1 MRIPQ
6 FNRQVSDNS
15 VPNVQVSGGM
25 SAGEAASLVG
35 NKTDSLVGALNSGL
49 NAYQAYQDEADRVRV
64 IDAQNKLAELKLHLQ
79 NNDVDGYGNKK
90 GVDVVSFDDG
100 NGGGFVDYY
109 TKAYQDGIGQIA
121 NTLGNS
127 RQRALFKEMSE
138 RDAVQ
143 FKGSLQNYFVREN
156 DVYQQSVYSSSA
168 ERFIREINENPGDFT
183 KIDESRA
190 NLKASLGKLMNLE
203 GKAATE
209 AENIYL
215 KNVSVAHITNI
226 SAFVENGDLKA
237 ALAYKNKYKDEIS
250 LADSFKVDQRI
261 HQKLEDQQVES
272 LVNMATTGT
281 QEGSNPALNVPP
293 QASAKIAQELKSL
306 TPDQMKNI
314 KYNDQR
320 LDVYTVHAG
329 RERGL
334 ENFTTLVLGLRLAGE
349 KSNNWE
355 ISKAGARS
363 VMQFIPSTW
372 EGTPGQKNGYKWD
385 RLTGKE
391 RDLNNPADVIDASYD
406 YVSDISKQYKTK
418 DPMVIAAHYNGGDK
432 AARAVLKGQQ
442 PPKPE
447 TQKYLQRLDNWMV
460 NGFGDYAKK
469 PAKTREQAYE
479 EIQNSNVSV
488 NVKQK
493 VLTYT
498 DRYFNGQDK
507 VKGEKQNQVYDYY
520 FKGINSGQ
528 FTYEQIPAV
537 DINSLEPNQIKSLEA
552 VSNSKYKKDIKTDPT
567 IYSMI
572 MLNKDELFKGKPQ
585 SVLHQYADKLSPTD
599 YRAVT
604 KMYIDVNNPTK
615 GDKKGDF
622 VEVSPKTVSDYLNP
636 YLPMLGITN
645 KTNKNQIDH
654 YAAVQADVTQT
665 LREAEARKGS
675 KLTKDEFS
683 RAVLKTVGLKASERN
698 VRHVFGIEL
707 PGTESLNQ
715 KPIYTVKN
723 KEDIAPNYQKKIDDL
738 FKKQGRDLSK
748 VTLAEYLNA
757 YYSMMRRGF

>member
-6 FNRQVSDNS
+6 FNRQVSDKS
-15 VPNVQVSGGM
+15 VPNVQVNGGM

-100 NGGGFVDYY
+100 NGAGFVDYY

-168 ERFIREINENPGDFT
+168 DRFIREINENPGDFT

-272 LVNMATTGT
+272 LVNKATTGT
-281 QEGSNPALNVPP
+281 QEGSNPALNAPP
-293 QASAKIAQELKSL
+293 QASAAIAKELKAL
-306 TPDQMKNI
+306 TPEQMKSI
-314 KYNDQR
+314 RYNDQR
-320 LDVYTVHAG
+320 LDVYTVHAAKEKG
-329 RERGL
+329 MEWAAPL
-334 ENFTTLVLGLRLAGE
+334 LLAIRLSGE
-349 KSNNWE
+349 KSNNDAV
-355 ISKAGARS
+355 SPKGAKS
-363 VMQFIPSTW
+363 VMQFMPETW
-372 EGTPGQKNGYKWD
+372 KQYSNNGK
-385 RLTGKE
+385 
-391 RDLNNPADVIDASYD
+391 RDINNPADTIDAALD
-406 YVSDISKQYKTK
+406 FISDISKKYNTK
-418 DPMVIAAHYNGGDK
+418 DPMVIAAYYNGGGN
-432 AARAVLKGQQ
+432 AAKAVLSGKQ
-442 PPKPE
+442 PPASE
-447 TQKYLQRLDNWMV
+447 TRNYLQRVDKWLSDDM
-460 NGFGDYAKK
+460 GQYSKQ
-469 PAKTREQAYE
+469 PAKTRQQAYD
-479 EIQNSNVSV
+479 EIWNSDAPLE
-488 NVKQK
+488 VKQK
-493 VLTYT
+493 ALIAT
-498 DRYFNGQDK
+498 DRYYGGQDK
-507 VKGEKQNQVYDYY
+507 AKEERQNKEYDSLY
-520 FKGINSGQ
+520 KGIVTGK
-528 FTYEQIPAV
+528 FTFEQIPAGS
-537 DINSLEPNQIKSLEA
+537 ITALEPNQINSLKS
-552 VSNSKYKKDIKTDPT
+552 VSKATYAKDIKTDPVVL
-567 IYSMI
+567 SMI
-572 MLNKDELFKGKPQ
+572 TLNQEELFKGKPK
-585 SVLHQYADKLSPTD
+585 SVLHQYADKLSPSD
-599 YRAVT
+599 YQEVT
-604 KMYIDVNNPTK
+604 KMYAEVNGLNSKKDKPKTFLVDDNTISVALKPYLGTIGITDTK
-615 GDKKGDF
+615 DKKQLLHYNA
-622 VEVSPKTVSDYLNP
+622 VKTDL
-636 YLPMLGITN
+636 M
-645 KTNKNQIDH
+645 
-654 YAAVQADVTQT
+654 QT
-665 LREAEARKGS
+665 LREAEAKNGGN
-675 KLTKDEFS
+675 LTWEQVN
-683 RAVLKTVGLKASERN
+683 RVVLKN
-698 VRHVFGIEL
+698 IN
-707 PGTESLNQ
+707 NQ
-715 KPIYTVKN
+715 VKVTTSRPLFDDKVEYN
-723 KEDIAPNYQKKIDDL
+723 RVYSQVKSKGDITDSMKTKIDNI
-738 FKKQGRDLSK
+738 FKKQGRNPNN
-748 VTLAEYLNA
+748 VTDAEYLNA

>member
-15 VPNVQVSGGM
+15 VPNVQVNGGM

-100 NGGGFVDYY
+100 NGAGFVDYY

-168 ERFIREINENPGDFT
+168 DRFIREINENPGDFT

-272 LVNMATTGT
+272 LVNKATTGT
-281 QEGSNPALNVPP
+281 QEGSNPALNAPP
-293 QASAKIAQELKSL
+293 QASAAIAKELKAL
-306 TPDQMKNI
+306 TPEQMKSI
-314 KYNDQR
+314 RYNDQR
-320 LDVYTVHAG
+320 LDVYTVHAAKEKG
-329 RERGL
+329 MEWAAPL
-334 ENFTTLVLGLRLAGE
+334 LLAIRLSGE
-349 KSNNWE
+349 KSNNDAV
-355 ISKAGARS
+355 SPKGAKS
-363 VMQFIPSTW
+363 VMQFMPQTW
-372 EGTPGQKNGYKWD
+372 GEYSKG
-385 RLTGKE
+385 GK
-391 RDLNNPADVIDASYD
+391 RDINNPADTIDAALEFVD
-406 YVSDISKQYKTK
+406 WISKKYKTK
-418 DPMVIAAHYNGGDK
+418 DPMVIAAYYNGGGN
-432 AARAVLKGQQ
+432 AATAVLKGQQ
-442 PPKPE
+442 PPKAE
-447 TQKYLQRLDNWMV
+447 TQNYIKRIDKWLSDDMGQYSKQ
-460 NGFGDYAKK
+460 
-469 PAKTREQAYE
+469 PAKTRQQAYD
-479 EIQNSNVSV
+479 EIWNSDAPLD
-488 NVKQK
+488 VKQK
-493 VLTYT
+493 ALVAT
-498 DRYFNGQDK
+498 DRYYSGQDK
-507 VKGEKQNQVYDYY
+507 AKEERQNKEYDTLY
-520 FKGINSGQ
+520 KGIVSGKYT
-528 FTYEQIPAV
+528 FEQIPAGS
-537 DINSLEPNQIKSLEA
+537 ITALEPNQIDSLRSVSKSIY
-552 VSNSKYKKDIKTDPT
+552 SKDIKTDPVVL
-567 IYSMI
+567 SMI
-572 MLNKDELFKGKPQ
+572 TLNQEELLKGKPK
-585 SVLHQYADKLSPTD
+585 SVLHQYADKLSPSD
-599 YRAVT
+599 YQEVT
-604 KMYIDVNNPTK
+604 KMYAEQNGLKD
-615 GDKKGDF
+615 GKK
-622 VEVSPKTVSDYLNP
+622 EKPKTFLIDDNTVSSALKP
-636 YLPMLGITN
+636 YLGTIGITDTKDSKQLLHYN
-645 KTNKNQIDH
+645 AVKTDLM
-654 YAAVQADVTQT
+654 QT
-665 LREAEARKGS
+665 LREAEAKNGGN
-675 KLTKDEFS
+675 LTWEQVN
-683 RAVLKTVGLKASERN
+683 RVVLKN
-698 VRHVFGIEL
+698 IN
-707 PGTESLNQ
+707 NQ
-715 KPIYTVKN
+715 VKVTTSRPFFDDKVEYN
-723 KEDIAPNYQKKIDDL
+723 RVYSQVKSKGDITDSMKTKIDNI
-738 FKKQGRDLSK
+738 FKKQGRNPNN
-748 VTLAEYLNA
+748 VTDAEYLNA

>member
-90 GVDVVSFDDG
+90 GADVVSFDDG

-109 TKAYQDGIGQIA
+109 TKAYQDGVGQIA

-320 LDVYTVHAG
+320 LDVYTVHAAK
-329 RERGL
+329 EKDMDWAAPL
-334 ENFTTLVLGLRLAGE
+334 ILGLRLAGE
-349 KSNNWE
+349 KSNNSAVSE
-355 ISKAGARS
+355 KGAKS
-363 VMQFIPSTW
+363 VMQFMPETW
-372 EGTPGQKNGYKWD
+372 KQYSKGGQ
-385 RLTGKE
+385 
-391 RDLNNPADVIDASYD
+391 RDINNPADTIDAAFD
-406 YVSDISKQYKTK
+406 FISDISKKYKTK
-418 DPMVIAAHYNGGDK
+418 DPMVIAAYYHGGDED
-432 AARAVLKGQQ
+432 ARRVLAGGQPKG
-442 PPKPE
+442 PRGRA
-447 TQKYLQRLDNWMV
+447 YLERMDKWLSQD
-460 NGFGDYAKK
+460 FGDYAKK

-479 EIQNSNVSV
+479 ELWNSNVPV
-488 NVKQK
+488 DVKQK
-493 VLTYT
+493 ALSLT
-498 DRYFNGQDK
+498 DRYYNGQDK
-507 VKGEKQNQVYDYY
+507 AKEEKQNQVYDYY
-520 FKGINSGQ
+520 FKEINSGQ
-528 FTYEQIPAV
+528 FSYEQIPGV
-537 DINSLEPNQIKSLEA
+537 DINALEPNQIKSLEA
-552 VSNSKYKKDIKTDPT
+552 VSNAKFKKDIKTDPMV
-567 IYSMI
+567 YSMI

-585 SVLHQYADKLSPTD
+585 SVLHQYADKLSPSD

-604 KMYIDVNNPTK
+604 KMYIDVNASPK
-615 GDKKGDF
+615 DARKEDAI
-622 VEVSPKTVSDYLNP
+622 EVSPKTVSDYLNP

-683 RAVLKTVGLKASERN
+683 RAVLKTIGLQAKERN
-698 VRHVFGIEL
+698 FRHAFGFEI
-707 PGTESLNQ
+707 PGTESMNQ
-715 KPIYTVKN
+715 KAIYSVKS
-723 KEDIAPNYQKKIDDL
+723 KDDIAPNYQKKIDGM
-738 FKKQGRDLSK
+738 FEKQGRDLSK

>member
-15 VPNVQVSGGM
+15 VPNVQVNGGV

-35 NKTDSLVGALNSGL
+35 NKTDSLIGALNSGL

-109 TKAYQDGIGQIA
+109 TKAYQDGVGQIA

-156 DVYQQSVYSSSA
+156 DVYQQSVYSA
-168 ERFIREINENPGDFT
+168 ATDRLVREIGENPLDFSSN
-183 KIDESRA
+183 DEKLL
-190 NLKASLGKLMNLE
+190 NLKAAIGKKVQLE
-203 GKAATE
+203 GKSALE
-209 AENIYL
+209 GENQYL
-215 KNVSVAHITNI
+215 KIASIAHTTNLSVLTESGN
-226 SAFVENGDLKA
+226 LKGA
-237 ALAYKNKYKDEIS
+237 IAYRNKYKNEIS
-250 LADSFKVDQRI
+250 LEDSFKVEQRI
-261 HQKLEDQQVES
+261 HQKLEEQQVEQ
-272 LVNMATTGT
+272 LANQILTGT
-281 QEGSNPALNVPP
+281 QDFSNPALNAPP
-293 QASAKIAQELKSL
+293 QASAEIAKELKAL
-306 TPDQMKNI
+306 TPEQMKSI
-314 KYNDQR
+314 RYDDQR
-320 LDVYTVHAG
+320 LDVYTVHAAKEKG
-329 RERGL
+329 MEWAAPL
-334 ENFTTLVLGLRLAGE
+334 LLGIRLAGE
-349 KSNNWE
+349 KSNN
-355 ISKAGARS
+355 SAVSRRGAKS
-363 VMQFIPSTW
+363 VMQFMPKTW
-372 EGTPGQKNGYKWD
+372 EEYSKGGQ
-385 RLTGKE
+385 
-391 RDLNNPADVIDASYD
+391 RDINNPADTIDASLEF
-406 YVSDISKQYKTK
+406 VNWISKKYKTK
-418 DPMVIAAHYNGGDK
+418 DPMVIAAYYNGGHP
-432 AARAVLKGQQ
+432 AANAVLKGQQ
-442 PPKPE
+442 PPAPE
-447 TQKYLQRLDNWMV
+447 TQKYLQRLDNWMSD
-460 NGFGDYAKK
+460 GFGAYAKK
-469 PAKTREQAYE
+469 PAKTRGQAYE
-479 EIQNSNVSV
+479 EIENSNAPISI
-488 NVKQK
+488 KQK
-493 VLTYT
+493 VLSYI
-498 DRYFNGQDK
+498 DRYYNGQDK
-507 VKGEKQNQVYDYY
+507 AKEEKQNQVYDYY
-520 FKGINSGQ
+520 FKAINSGQ
-528 FTYEQIPAV
+528 FSYEQIPVV

-552 VSNSKYKKDIKTDPT
+552 VSNSKFKKDIKTDPT

-585 SVLHQYADKLSPTD
+585 SVLHQYADKLSPSD

-604 KMYIDVNNPTK
+604 KMYIDVNASPK
-615 GDKKGDF
+615 DARKEDAI
-622 VEVSPKTVSDYLNP
+622 EVSPKTVSDYLNP

-683 RAVLKTVGLKASERN
+683 RAVLKTIGLNTKITTSRSLFGVSIGSSESN
-698 VRHVFGIEL
+698 
-707 PGTESLNQ
+707 LNR
-715 KPIYTVKN
+715 IYSVKS
-723 KEDIAPNYQKKIDDL
+723 KDDIAPNTQKKIDDL

-757 YYSMMRRGF
+757 YYSMARRGF

>member
-15 VPNVQVSGGM
+15 VPNVQVNGGM

-35 NKTDSLVGALNSGL
+35 NKTDSLIGALNSGL

-127 RQRALFKEMSE
+127 RQRALFREMSE

-168 ERFIREINENPGDFT
+168 DRFIREINENPGDFT

-320 LDVYTVHAG
+320 LDVYTVHAAKEKG
-329 RERGL
+329 MEWAAPL
-334 ENFTTLVLGLRLAGE
+334 ILGLRLAGE
-349 KSNNWE
+349 KSNNSAVSE
-355 ISKAGARS
+355 KGAKS
-363 VMQFIPSTW
+363 VMQFIPDTW
-372 EGTPGQKNGYKWD
+372 KQYSKGGQ
-385 RLTGKE
+385 
-391 RDLNNPADVIDASYD
+391 RDINNPADTIDAAFD
-406 YVSDISKQYKTK
+406 FISDISKKYKTK
-418 DPMVIAAHYNGGDK
+418 DPMVIAAYYHGGDED
-432 AARAVLKGQQ
+432 ARRVLAGGQPKG
-442 PPKPE
+442 PRGRA
-447 TQKYLQRLDNWMV
+447 YLERMDKWLTKD
-460 NGFGDYAKK
+460 FGQYANK
-469 PAKTREQAYE
+469 PAKTREQAQS
-479 EIQNSNVSV
+479 EIWNSNAPVEL
-488 NVKQK
+488 KQK
-493 VLTYT
+493 ALIFT
-498 DRYFNGQDK
+498 DRYYNGLDK
-507 VKGEKQNQVYDYY
+507 AKEEKQNQVYDYY

-528 FTYEQIPAV
+528 FTYEQIPVV
-537 DINSLEPNQIKSLEA
+537 DINALEPNQIKSLEA
-552 VSNSKYKKDIKTDPT
+552 VSNAKFKKDIKTDPT

-585 SVLHQYADKLSPTD
+585 SVLHQYADKLSASD

-604 KMYIDVNNPTK
+604 KMYIDVNAPPK
-615 GDKKGDF
+615 DVRKEDAI
-622 VEVSPKTVSDYLNP
+622 EVSPKTVSDYLNP

-683 RAVLKTVGLKASERN
+683 RAVLKTIGLNTKITTSRSLFGVSIGSSES
-698 VRHVFGIEL
+698 
-707 PGTESLNQ
+707 TLNR
-715 KPIYTVKN
+715 IYSVKS
-723 KEDIAPNYQKKIDDL
+723 KDDIAPNTQKKIDDL

-757 YYSMMRRGF
+757 YYSMARRGF

>member
-6 FNRQVSDNS
+6 FNSQVAEADM
-15 VPNVQVSGGM
+15 PNVQISGGVTPGQAVDM
-25 SAGEAASLVG
+25 VG
-35 NKTDSLVGALNSGL
+35 NKIDGFANLANTVANK
-49 NAYQAYQDEADRVRV
+49 YKEIQDENDRVRV
-64 IDAQNKLAELKLHLQ
+64 IDAQNKLAELRLHLE
-79 NNDVDGYGNKK
+79 NNDTDGYIKKK
-90 GVDVVSFDDG
+90 GADVVGFDDG
-100 NGGGFVDYY
+100 EGGNFVDYY
-109 TKAYQDGIGQIA
+109 SRAYQNGVGEIA
-121 NTLGNS
+121 NKLSNS
-127 RQRALFKEMSE
+127 RQRTMFQQIAA
-138 RDAVQ
+138 RDALQ
-143 FKGSLQNYFVREN
+143 FKGTLQNYFVREN
-156 DVYQQSVYSSSA
+156 DVYQQSVYSA
-168 ERFIREINENPGDFT
+168 ATDRLVREIGKNPLDFSSN
-183 KIDESRA
+183 DEHLL
-190 NLKASLGKLMNLE
+190 NLKASIGKSVQLE
-203 GKAATE
+203 GKSATE
-209 AENIYL
+209 ADNLYL
-215 KNVSVAHITNI
+215 KVASMAHAKNLAVLAD
-226 SAFVENGDLKA
+226 SGNLKG
-237 ALAYKNKYKDEIS
+237 ALAYRNKYSGEIS
-250 LADSFKVDQRI
+250 LEDSFRVDQRI
-261 HQKLEDQQVES
+261 HQKLEEQQVEQ
-272 LVNMATTGT
+272 LVNQVTTGT
-281 QEGSNPALNVPP
+281 QEYSNPALNAPP
-293 QASAKIAQELKSL
+293 QASAAIAKELKAL
-306 TPDQMKNI
+306 TPEQMKNI

-552 VSNSKYKKDIKTDPT
+552 VSNSKFKKDIKTDPT

-585 SVLHQYADKLSPTD
+585 SVLHEYADKLSPSD

-604 KMYIDVNNPTK
+604 KMFIDVNAPPKNATK
-615 GDKKGDF
+615 EDSL
-622 VEVSPKTVSDYLNP
+622 EVSPKTVSDYLNP

-683 RAVLKTVGLKASERN
+683 RAVLKTIGLNTKITTSRSLFGVSVGDSES
-698 VRHVFGIEL
+698 
-707 PGTESLNQ
+707 TLNR
-715 KPIYTVKN
+715 IYSVKS
-723 KEDIAPNYQKKIDDL
+723 KDDIAPNTQKKIDDL

>member
-15 VPNVQVSGGM
+15 APNVQVNGGM

-109 TKAYQDGIGQIA
+109 TKAYQDGVGQIA

-168 ERFIREINENPGDFT
+168 DRFIREINENPGDFT

-261 HQKLEDQQVES
+261 HQKLEDQQVEA
-272 LVNMATTGT
+272 LVNKATTGT
-281 QEGSNPALNVPP
+281 QENSNPALNAPP
-293 QASAKIAQELKSL
+293 QASAAIAKELKSL
-306 TPDQMKNI
+306 TPQQMKSI

-320 LDVYTVHAG
+320 LDVYTVHAAKEKG
-329 RERGL
+329 MEWAAPL
-334 ENFTTLVLGLRLAGE
+334 ILGLRLAGE
-349 KSNNWE
+349 KSDNSAVSE
-355 ISKAGARS
+355 KGAKS
-363 VMQFIPSTW
+363 VMQFMPDTW
-372 EGTPGQKNGYKWD
+372 KQYSKNG
-385 RLTGKE
+385 E
-391 RDLNNPADVIDASYD
+391 RDINNPADTIDAALD
-406 YVSDISKQYKTK
+406 FISDISKKYKTK
-418 DPMVIAAHYNGGDK
+418 DPMVIAAYYHGGDGDARRVLAGGQPIGPRGK
-432 AARAVLKGQQ
+432 AYLERMDKWL
-442 PPKPE
+442 
-447 TQKYLQRLDNWMV
+447 TQE
-460 NGFGDYAKK
+460 FGSYAQK
-469 PAKTREQAYE
+469 PAKTRAQAQE
-479 EIQNSNVSV
+479 EIWNSDASV
-488 NVKQK
+488 DVKSK
-493 VLTYT
+493 ALILT
-498 DRYFNGQDK
+498 DRYYNGQDK
-507 VKGEKQNQVYDYY
+507 AKEENQNKIYDHY
-520 FKGINSGQ
+520 FKGINAGQ
-528 FTYEQIPAV
+528 FAYEQIPAS

-552 VSNSKYKKDIKTDPT
+552 VSNSKFKKDIKTDPT
-567 IYSMI
+567 VYSMI

-645 KTNKNQIDH
+645 KTNKKQIDH

-675 KLTKDEFS
+675 KLTKDEYG
-683 RAVLKTVGLKASERN
+683 RIILKTIGLNTKITTSRSFLGVSFGDSESN
-698 VRHVFGIEL
+698 
-707 PGTESLNQ
+707 LNR
-715 KPIYTVKN
+715 IYSVKS
-723 KEDIAPNYQKKIDDL
+723 KDDIAPNTQKKIDDL

-757 YYSMMRRGF
+757 YYSMARRGF

>member
-15 VPNVQVSGGM
+15 VPNVQVNGGM

-35 NKTDSLVGALNSGL
+35 NKTDSLVGALNSSL

-109 TKAYQDGIGQIA
+109 TKAYQDGVGQIA

-168 ERFIREINENPGDFT
+168 DRFIREINENPGDFT

-320 LDVYTVHAG
+320 LDVYTVHAAKEKG
-329 RERGL
+329 MEWAAPL
-334 ENFTTLVLGLRLAGE
+334 ILGLRLAGE
-349 KSNNWE
+349 KSNNSAVSE
-355 ISKAGARS
+355 KGAKS
-363 VMQFIPSTW
+363 VMQFMPETW
-372 EGTPGQKNGYKWD
+372 KQYSKGGQ
-385 RLTGKE
+385 
-391 RDLNNPADVIDASYD
+391 RDINNPADTIDAAFD
-406 YVSDISKQYKTK
+406 FISDISKKYKTK
-418 DPMVIAAHYNGGDK
+418 DPMVIAAYYHGGDED
-432 AARAVLKGQQ
+432 ARRVLAGGQPKG
-442 PPKPE
+442 PRGRA
-447 TQKYLQRLDNWMV
+447 YLERMDKWLSQD
-460 NGFGDYAKK
+460 FGDYAKK

-479 EIQNSNVSV
+479 ELWNSNVPV
-488 NVKQK
+488 DVKQK
-493 VLTYT
+493 ALSLT
-498 DRYFNGQDK
+498 DRYYNGQDK
-507 VKGEKQNQVYDYY
+507 AKEEKQNQVYDYY
-520 FKGINSGQ
+520 FKEINSGQ
-528 FTYEQIPAV
+528 FSYEQIPGV
-537 DINSLEPNQIKSLEA
+537 DINALEPNQIKSLEA
-552 VSNSKYKKDIKTDPT
+552 VSNAKFKKDIKTDPMV
-567 IYSMI
+567 YSMI

-585 SVLHQYADKLSPTD
+585 SVLHQYADKLSPSD

-604 KMYIDVNNPTK
+604 KMYIDVNASPK
-615 GDKKGDF
+615 DARKEDAI
-622 VEVSPKTVSDYLNP
+622 EVSPKTVSDYLNP

-683 RAVLKTVGLKASERN
+683 RAVLKTIGLQAKERN
-698 VRHVFGIEL
+698 FRHAFGFEI
-707 PGTESLNQ
+707 PGTESMNQ
-715 KPIYTVKN
+715 KAIYSVKS
-723 KEDIAPNYQKKIDDL
+723 KDDIAPNYQKKIDGM
-738 FKKQGRDLSK
+738 FEKQGRDLSK

>member
-6 FNRQVSDNS
+6 FNRQVSDNN
-15 VPNVQVSGGM
+15 VPSVQVSGGV
-25 SAGEAASLVG
+25 SPSEAASLVG
-35 NKTDSLVGALNSGL
+35 NKMDGLVGALNSGL
-49 NAYQAYQDEADRVRV
+49 KAYQEYQDEADRVRV
-64 IDAQNKLAELKLHLQ
+64 IDAQNKLAELKQHLQ
-79 NNDVDGYGNKK
+79 NNDVDGFINKK

-109 TKAYQDGIGQIA
+109 AKAYQDGVGEIA
-121 NTLGNS
+121 SSLGNN
-127 RQRALFKEMSE
+127 RQRSLFKEMAAQ
-138 RDAVQ
+138 DAVQ

-156 DVYQQSVYSSSA
+156 DTYQQSVYSA
-168 ERFIREINENPGDFT
+168 ATDRLVREIGKNPLDFSSN
-183 KIDESRA
+183 DEHLL
-190 NLKASLGKLMNLE
+190 NLKASIGKSVQLE
-203 GKAATE
+203 GKSATE
-209 AENIYL
+209 ADNLYL
-215 KNVSVAHITNI
+215 KVAS
-226 SAFVENGDLKA
+226 SAHAKNLAVLADSGNLKG
-237 ALAYKNKYKDEIS
+237 ALAYRNKYSGEIS
-250 LADSFKVDQRI
+250 LEDSFRVDQRI
-261 HQKLEDQQVES
+261 HQKLEEQQVEQ
-272 LVNMATTGT
+272 LVNQVTTGT
-281 QEGSNPALNVPP
+281 QEYSNPALNAPP
-293 QASAKIAQELKSL
+293 QASAAIAKELKAL
-306 TPDQMKNI
+306 TPEQMKNI

-418 DPMVIAAHYNGGDK
+418 DPMVIAAHYNGGDE

-645 KTNKNQIDH
+645 KTNKKQIDH

-675 KLTKDEFS
+675 KLTKDEYG
-683 RAVLKTVGLKASERN
+683 RIILKTIGLSTKITTSRSFLGVSIGDSESN
-698 VRHVFGIEL
+698 
-707 PGTESLNQ
+707 LNR
-715 KPIYTVKN
+715 IYSVKS
-723 KEDIAPNYQKKIDDL
+723 KDDIAPNTQKKIDDL

-757 YYSMMRRGF
+757 YYSMSRRGF

>member
-15 VPNVQVSGGM
+15 VPNVQVNGGM

-35 NKTDSLVGALNSGL
+35 NKTDSLIGALNSGL

-127 RQRALFKEMSE
+127 RQRALFREMSE

-168 ERFIREINENPGDFT
+168 DRFIREINENPGDFT

-306 TPDQMKNI
+306 TPDQMKSI

-320 LDVYTVHAG
+320 LDVYTVHAAKEKG
-329 RERGL
+329 MEWAAPL
-334 ENFTTLVLGLRLAGE
+334 ILGLRLAGE
-349 KSNNWE
+349 KSNNSAVSE
-355 ISKAGARS
+355 KGAKS
-363 VMQFIPSTW
+363 VMQFIPDTW
-372 EGTPGQKNGYKWD
+372 KQYSKGGQ
-385 RLTGKE
+385 
-391 RDLNNPADVIDASYD
+391 RDINNPADTIDAAFD
-406 YVSDISKQYKTK
+406 FISDISKKYKTK
-418 DPMVIAAHYNGGDK
+418 DPMVIAAYYHGGDED
-432 AARAVLKGQQ
+432 ARRVLAGGQPKG
-442 PPKPE
+442 PRGRA
-447 TQKYLQRLDNWMV
+447 YLERMDKWLSQD
-460 NGFGDYAKK
+460 FGDYAKK

-479 EIQNSNVSV
+479 ELWNSNVPV
-488 NVKQK
+488 DVKQK
-493 VLTYT
+493 ALSLT
-498 DRYFNGQDK
+498 DRYYNGQDK
-507 VKGEKQNQVYDYY
+507 AKEEKQNQVYDYY

-528 FTYEQIPAV
+528 FTYEQIPVV
-537 DINSLEPNQIKSLEA
+537 DINALEPNQIKSLEA
-552 VSNSKYKKDIKTDPT
+552 VSNAKFKKDIKTDPT
-567 IYSMI
+567 VYSMI

-585 SVLHQYADKLSPTD
+585 SVLHQYADKLSPSD

-604 KMYIDVNNPTK
+604 KMYIDVNASPK
-615 GDKKGDF
+615 DARKEDAI
-622 VEVSPKTVSDYLNP
+622 EVSPKTVSDYLNP

-683 RAVLKTVGLKASERN
+683 RAVLKTIGLNTKITTSRSLFGVSIGSSES
-698 VRHVFGIEL
+698 
-707 PGTESLNQ
+707 TLNR
-715 KPIYTVKN
+715 IYSVKS
-723 KEDIAPNYQKKIDDL
+723 KDDIAPNTQKKIDDL

-757 YYSMMRRGF
+757 YYSMARRGF

>member
-109 TKAYQDGIGQIA
+109 TKAYQDGVGQIA

-168 ERFIREINENPGDFT
+168 DRFIREINENPGDFT

-306 TPDQMKNI
+306 TPEQMKNI

-320 LDVYTVHAG
+320 LDVYTVHAAKEKG
-329 RERGL
+329 MEWAAPL
-334 ENFTTLVLGLRLAGE
+334 ILGLRLAGE
-349 KSNNWE
+349 KSNNSAVSE
-355 ISKAGARS
+355 KGAKS
-363 VMQFIPSTW
+363 VMQFIPDTW
-372 EGTPGQKNGYKWD
+372 KQYSKGGQ
-385 RLTGKE
+385 
-391 RDLNNPADVIDASYD
+391 RDINNPADTIDAAFD
-406 YVSDISKQYKTK
+406 FISDISKKYKTK
-418 DPMVIAAHYNGGDK
+418 DPMVIAAYYHGGDED
-432 AARAVLKGQQ
+432 ARRVLAGGQPKG
-442 PPKPE
+442 PRGRA
-447 TQKYLQRLDNWMV
+447 YLERMDKWLTKD
-460 NGFGDYAKK
+460 FGQYANK
-469 PAKTREQAYE
+469 PAKTREQAQS
-479 EIQNSNVSV
+479 EIWNSNAPVEL
-488 NVKQK
+488 KQK
-493 VLTYT
+493 ALIFT
-498 DRYFNGQDK
+498 DRYYNGLDK
-507 VKGEKQNQVYDYY
+507 AKEEKQNQVYDYY

-528 FTYEQIPAV
+528 FTYEQIPVV
-537 DINSLEPNQIKSLEA
+537 DINALEPNQIKSLEA
-552 VSNSKYKKDIKTDPT
+552 VSNAKFKKDIKTDPT

-585 SVLHQYADKLSPTD
+585 SVLHQYADKLSASD

-604 KMYIDVNNPTK
+604 KMYIDVNAPPK
-615 GDKKGDF
+615 DVRKEDAI
-622 VEVSPKTVSDYLNP
+622 EVSPKTVSDYLNP

-675 KLTKDEFS
+675 KLTNDEFS
-683 RAVLKTVGLKASERN
+683 RAVLKTIGLNTKITTSRSLFGVSIGSSESN
-698 VRHVFGIEL
+698 
-707 PGTESLNQ
+707 LNR
-715 KPIYTVKN
+715 IYSVKS
-723 KEDIAPNYQKKIDDL
+723 KDDIAPNTQKKIDDL

-757 YYSMMRRGF
+757 YYSMARRGF

>member
-49 NAYQAYQDEADRVRV
+49 NAYQAYQDEADRIRV

-90 GVDVVSFDDG
+90 GVDVVSFDAG

-109 TKAYQDGIGQIA
+109 TKAYQDGVGQIA

-156 DVYQQSVYSSSA
+156 DVYQQSVYSSSSD
-168 ERFIREINENPGDFT
+168 RFIREINENPGDFT

-320 LDVYTVHAG
+320 LDVYTVHAAKEKG
-329 RERGL
+329 MEWAAPL
-334 ENFTTLVLGLRLAGE
+334 ILGLRLAGE
-349 KSNNWE
+349 KSNNSAVSE
-355 ISKAGARS
+355 KGAKS
-363 VMQFIPSTW
+363 VMQFMPETW
-372 EGTPGQKNGYKWD
+372 KQYSKGGQ
-385 RLTGKE
+385 
-391 RDLNNPADVIDASYD
+391 RDINNPADTIDAAFD
-406 YVSDISKQYKTK
+406 FISDISKKYKTK
-418 DPMVIAAHYNGGDK
+418 DPMVIAAYYHGGDED
-432 AARAVLKGQQ
+432 ARRVLAGGQPKG
-442 PPKPE
+442 PRGRA
-447 TQKYLQRLDNWMV
+447 YLERMDKWLSQD
-460 NGFGDYAKK
+460 FGDYAKK

-479 EIQNSNVSV
+479 ELWNSNVPV
-488 NVKQK
+488 DVKQK
-493 VLTYT
+493 ALSLT
-498 DRYFNGQDK
+498 DRYYNGQDK
-507 VKGEKQNQVYDYY
+507 AKEEKQNQVYDYY
-520 FKGINSGQ
+520 FKEINSGQ
-528 FTYEQIPAV
+528 FSYEQIPGV
-537 DINSLEPNQIKSLEA
+537 DINALEPNQIKSLEA
-552 VSNSKYKKDIKTDPT
+552 VSNAKFKKDIKTDPMV
-567 IYSMI
+567 YSMI

-585 SVLHQYADKLSPTD
+585 SVLHQYADKLSPSD

-604 KMYIDVNNPTK
+604 KMYIDVNASPK
-615 GDKKGDF
+615 DARKEDAI
-622 VEVSPKTVSDYLNP
+622 EVSPKTVSDYLNP

-683 RAVLKTVGLKASERN
+683 RAVLKTIGLQAKERN
-698 VRHVFGIEL
+698 FRHAFGFEI
-707 PGTESLNQ
+707 PGTESMNQ
-715 KPIYTVKN
+715 KAIYSVKS
-723 KEDIAPNYQKKIDDL
+723 KDDIAPNYQKKIDGM
-738 FKKQGRDLSK
+738 FEKQGRDLSK

>member
-15 VPNVQVSGGM
+15 VPNVQVNGGM

-35 NKTDSLVGALNSGL
+35 NKTDSLIGALNSGL

-127 RQRALFKEMSE
+127 RQRALFREMSE

-168 ERFIREINENPGDFT
+168 DRFIREINENPGDFT

-320 LDVYTVHAG
+320 LDVYTVHAAKEKG
-329 RERGL
+329 MEWAVPL
-334 ENFTTLVLGLRLAGE
+334 LLAIRLSGE
-349 KSNNWE
+349 KSNNDAV
-355 ISKAGARS
+355 SPKGAKS
-363 VMQFIPSTW
+363 VMQFMPETW
-372 EGTPGQKNGYKWD
+372 KEYSNNGK
-385 RLTGKE
+385 
-391 RDLNNPADVIDASYD
+391 RDINNPADTIDAAFD
-406 YVSDISKQYKTK
+406 FISDISKKYKTK
-418 DPMVIAAHYNGGDK
+418 DPMVIAAYYHGGDED
-432 AARAVLKGQQ
+432 ARRVLAGGQPKG
-442 PPKPE
+442 PRGRA
-447 TQKYLQRLDNWMV
+447 YLERMDKWLTKD
-460 NGFGDYAKK
+460 FGQYANK

-479 EIQNSNVSV
+479 ELWNSNVPV
-488 NVKQK
+488 DVKQK
-493 VLTYT
+493 ALSLT
-498 DRYFNGQDK
+498 DRYYNGQDK
-507 VKGEKQNQVYDYY
+507 AKEEKQNQVYDYY

-528 FTYEQIPAV
+528 FTYEQIPVV
-537 DINSLEPNQIKSLEA
+537 DINALEPNQIKSLEA
-552 VSNSKYKKDIKTDPT
+552 VSNAKFKKDIKTDPT

-585 SVLHQYADKLSPTD
+585 SVLHQYADKLSPSD

-604 KMYIDVNNPTK
+604 KMYIDVNASPK
-615 GDKKGDF
+615 DARKEDAI
-622 VEVSPKTVSDYLNP
+622 EVSPKTVSDYLNP

-675 KLTKDEFS
+675 KLTNDEFS
-683 RAVLKTVGLKASERN
+683 RAVLKTIGLNTKITTSRSFFGVSIGSSES
-698 VRHVFGIEL
+698 
-707 PGTESLNQ
+707 TLNR
-715 KPIYTVKN
+715 IYSVKS
-723 KEDIAPNYQKKIDDL
+723 KDDIAPNTQKKIDDL

-757 YYSMMRRGF
+757 YYSMARRGF

>member
-15 VPNVQVSGGM
+15 VPNVQVNGGM

-35 NKTDSLVGALNSGL
+35 NKTDSLIGALNSGL

-127 RQRALFKEMSE
+127 RQRALFREMSE

-168 ERFIREINENPGDFT
+168 DRFIREINENPGDFT

-320 LDVYTVHAG
+320 LDVYTVHAAKEKG
-329 RERGL
+329 MEWAVPL
-334 ENFTTLVLGLRLAGE
+334 LLAIRLSGE
-349 KSNNWE
+349 KSNNDAV
-355 ISKAGARS
+355 SPKGAKS
-363 VMQFIPSTW
+363 VMQFMPETW
-372 EGTPGQKNGYKWD
+372 KEYSNNGK
-385 RLTGKE
+385 
-391 RDLNNPADVIDASYD
+391 RDINNPADTIDAAFD
-406 YVSDISKQYKTK
+406 FISDISKKYKTK
-418 DPMVIAAHYNGGDK
+418 DPMVIAAYYHGGDED
-432 AARAVLKGQQ
+432 ARRVLAGGQPKG
-442 PPKPE
+442 PRGRA
-447 TQKYLQRLDNWMV
+447 YLERMDKWLTKD
-460 NGFGDYAKK
+460 FGQYANK

-479 EIQNSNVSV
+479 ELWNSNVPV
-488 NVKQK
+488 DVKQK
-493 VLTYT
+493 ALSLT
-498 DRYFNGQDK
+498 DRYYNGQDK
-507 VKGEKQNQVYDYY
+507 AKEEKQNQVYDYY

-528 FTYEQIPAV
+528 FTYEQIPVV
-537 DINSLEPNQIKSLEA
+537 DINALEPNQIKSLEA
-552 VSNSKYKKDIKTDPT
+552 VSNAKFKKDIKTDPT

-585 SVLHQYADKLSPTD
+585 SVLHQYADKLSPSD

-604 KMYIDVNNPTK
+604 KMYIDVNASPK
-615 GDKKGDF
+615 DARKEDAI
-622 VEVSPKTVSDYLNP
+622 EVSPKTVSDYLNP

-683 RAVLKTVGLKASERN
+683 RAVLKTIGLNTKITTSRSFFGVSIGSSES
-698 VRHVFGIEL
+698 
-707 PGTESLNQ
+707 TLNR
-715 KPIYTVKN
+715 IYSVKS
-723 KEDIAPNYQKKIDDL
+723 KDDIAPNTQKKIDDL

-757 YYSMMRRGF
+757 YYSMARRGF

>member
-15 VPNVQVSGGM
+15 VPNVQVNGGM

-168 ERFIREINENPGDFT
+168 DRFIREINENPGDFT

-320 LDVYTVHAG
+320 LDVYTVHAAKEKG
-329 RERGL
+329 MEWAAPL
-334 ENFTTLVLGLRLAGE
+334 ILGLRLAGE
-349 KSNNWE
+349 KSNNSAVSE
-355 ISKAGARS
+355 KGAKS
-363 VMQFIPSTW
+363 VMQFIPDTW
-372 EGTPGQKNGYKWD
+372 KQYSKGGQ
-385 RLTGKE
+385 
-391 RDLNNPADVIDASYD
+391 RDINNPADTIDAAFD
-406 YVSDISKQYKTK
+406 FISDISKKYKTK
-418 DPMVIAAHYNGGDK
+418 DPMVIAAYYHGGDED
-432 AARAVLKGQQ
+432 ARRVLAGGQPKG
-442 PPKPE
+442 PRGRA
-447 TQKYLQRLDNWMV
+447 YLERMDKWLSQD
-460 NGFGDYAKK
+460 FGDYAKK

-479 EIQNSNVSV
+479 ELWNSNVPV
-488 NVKQK
+488 DVKQK
-493 VLTYT
+493 ALSLT
-498 DRYFNGQDK
+498 DRYYNGQDK
-507 VKGEKQNQVYDYY
+507 AKEEKQNQVYDYY

-528 FTYEQIPAV
+528 FTYEQIPVV
-537 DINSLEPNQIKSLEA
+537 DINALEPNQIKSLEA
-552 VSNSKYKKDIKTDPT
+552 VSNAKFKKDIKTDPT

-585 SVLHQYADKLSPTD
+585 SVLHQYADKLSPSD

-604 KMYIDVNNPTK
+604 KMYIDVNASPK
-615 GDKKGDF
+615 DARKEDAI
-622 VEVSPKTVSDYLNP
+622 EVSPKTVSDYLNP

-683 RAVLKTVGLKASERN
+683 RAVLKTIGLNTKITTSRSLFGVSIGSSES
-698 VRHVFGIEL
+698 
-707 PGTESLNQ
+707 TLNR
-715 KPIYTVKN
+715 IYSVKS
-723 KEDIAPNYQKKIDDL
+723 KDDIAPNTQKKIDDL

-757 YYSMMRRGF
+757 YYSMARRGF

>member
-109 TKAYQDGIGQIA
+109 TKAYQDGVGQIA

-168 ERFIREINENPGDFT
+168 DRFIREINENPGDFT

-261 HQKLEDQQVES
+261 HQKLEEQQVEM
-272 LVNMATTGT
+272 LVNKITTGT
-281 QEGSNPALNVPP
+281 QEFSNPALNAPP
-293 QASAKIAQELKSL
+293 QASAAIAKELKSL
-306 TPDQMKNI
+306 TPEQMKNI

-320 LDVYTVHAG
+320 LDVYTVHAAKEKG
-329 RERGL
+329 MEWAAPL
-334 ENFTTLVLGLRLAGE
+334 ILGLRLAGE
-349 KSNNWE
+349 KSNNSAVSE
-355 ISKAGARS
+355 KGAKS
-363 VMQFIPSTW
+363 VMQFIPDTW
-372 EGTPGQKNGYKWD
+372 KQYSKGGQ
-385 RLTGKE
+385 
-391 RDLNNPADVIDASYD
+391 RDINNPADTIDAAFD
-406 YVSDISKQYKTK
+406 FISDISKKYKTK
-418 DPMVIAAHYNGGDK
+418 DPMVIAAYYHGGDED
-432 AARAVLKGQQ
+432 ARRVLAGGQPKG
-442 PPKPE
+442 PRGRA
-447 TQKYLQRLDNWMV
+447 YLERMDKWLSQD
-460 NGFGDYAKK
+460 FGDYAKK

-479 EIQNSNVSV
+479 ELWNSNVPV
-488 NVKQK
+488 DVKQK
-493 VLTYT
+493 ALSLT
-498 DRYFNGQDK
+498 DRYYNGQDK
-507 VKGEKQNQVYDYY
+507 IKKDKQDQEYSNL
-520 FKGINSGQ
+520 FNGIIAGK
-528 FTYEQIPAV
+528 FTFEQIPAGSITV
-537 DINSLEPNQIKSLEA
+537 LEPSQINSLKA
-552 VSNSKYKKDIKTDPT
+552 VSKGTYDKDIKTDPIT
-567 IYSMI
+567 LSMI
-572 MLNKDELFKGKPQ
+572 TLNQEELFKGKPQ
-585 SVLHQYADKLSPTD
+585 SVLHQFADKLSPKD
-599 YRAVT
+599 YEEVT
-604 KMYIDVNNPTK
+604 KMYANVNALK
-615 GDKKGDF
+615 GSKNEKKTFILDNNTVALAVKPYLNIIGITSTTDKKQLEHYNA
-622 VEVSPKTVSDYLNP
+622 VKTDL
-636 YLPMLGITN
+636 M
-645 KTNKNQIDH
+645 
-654 YAAVQADVTQT
+654 QT
-665 LREAEARKGS
+665 LKEAEAKNGGN
-675 KLTKDEFS
+675 LTWEQVN
-683 RAVLKTVGLKASERN
+683 RVVLKN
-698 VRHVFGIEL
+698 IN
-707 PGTESLNQ
+707 NQ
-715 KPIYTVKN
+715 VKVTTSRPFFDDKVEYN
-723 KEDIAPNYQKKIDDL
+723 RVYSQVKSKGDITDSMKTKIDNI
-738 FKKQGRDLSK
+738 FKKQGRNPNN
-748 VTLAEYLNA
+748 VTDAEYINA
-757 YYSMMRRGF
+757 YYSIMRRGF

>member
-109 TKAYQDGIGQIA
+109 TKAYQDGVGQIA

-168 ERFIREINENPGDFT
+168 DRFIREINENPGDFT

-320 LDVYTVHAG
+320 LDVYTVHAAKEKG
-329 RERGL
+329 MEWAAPL
-334 ENFTTLVLGLRLAGE
+334 ILGLRLAGE
-349 KSNNWE
+349 KSNNSAVSE
-355 ISKAGARS
+355 KGAKS
-363 VMQFIPSTW
+363 VMQFIPDTW
-372 EGTPGQKNGYKWD
+372 KQYSKGGQ
-385 RLTGKE
+385 
-391 RDLNNPADVIDASYD
+391 RDINNPADTIDAAFD
-406 YVSDISKQYKTK
+406 FISDISKKYKTK
-418 DPMVIAAHYNGGDK
+418 DPMVIAAYYHGGDED
-432 AARAVLKGQQ
+432 ARRVLAGGQPKG
-442 PPKPE
+442 PRGRA
-447 TQKYLQRLDNWMV
+447 YLERMDKWLSQD
-460 NGFGDYAKK
+460 FGDYAKK

-479 EIQNSNVSV
+479 ELWNSNVPV
-488 NVKQK
+488 DVKQK
-493 VLTYT
+493 ALSLT
-498 DRYFNGQDK
+498 DRYYNGQDK
-507 VKGEKQNQVYDYY
+507 IKKDKQDQEYSNL
-520 FKGINSGQ
+520 FNGIIAGK
-528 FTYEQIPAV
+528 FTFEQIPAGSITV
-537 DINSLEPNQIKSLEA
+537 LEPSQINSLKA
-552 VSNSKYKKDIKTDPT
+552 VSKGTYDKDIKTDPIT
-567 IYSMI
+567 LSMI
-572 MLNKDELFKGKPQ
+572 TLNQEELFKGKPQ
-585 SVLHQYADKLSPTD
+585 SVLHQFADKLSPKD
-599 YRAVT
+599 YEEVT
-604 KMYIDVNNPTK
+604 KMYANVNALK
-615 GDKKGDF
+615 GSKNEKKTFILDNNTVALAVKPYLNIIGITSTTDKKQLEHYNA
-622 VEVSPKTVSDYLNP
+622 VKTDL
-636 YLPMLGITN
+636 M
-645 KTNKNQIDH
+645 
-654 YAAVQADVTQT
+654 QT
-665 LREAEARKGS
+665 LKEAEAKNGGN
-675 KLTKDEFS
+675 LTWEQVN
-683 RAVLKTVGLKASERN
+683 RVVLKN
-698 VRHVFGIEL
+698 IN
-707 PGTESLNQ
+707 NQ
-715 KPIYTVKN
+715 VKVTTSRPFFDDKVEYN
-723 KEDIAPNYQKKIDDL
+723 RVYSQVKSKGDITDSMKTKIDNI
-738 FKKQGRDLSK
+738 FKKQGRNPNN
-748 VTLAEYLNA
+748 VTDAEYINA
-757 YYSMMRRGF
+757 YYSIMRRGF

>member
-15 VPNVQVSGGM
+15 VPNVQVNGGI

-168 ERFIREINENPGDFT
+168 DRFIREINENPGDFT

-320 LDVYTVHAG
+320 LDVYTVHAAK
-329 RERGL
+329 EKDMDWAAPL
-334 ENFTTLVLGLRLAGE
+334 LLAIRLSGE
-349 KSNNWE
+349 KSNNDAV
-355 ISKAGARS
+355 SPKGAKS
-363 VMQFIPSTW
+363 VMQFMPETW
-372 EGTPGQKNGYKWD
+372 KEYSNNGK
-385 RLTGKE
+385 
-391 RDLNNPADVIDASYD
+391 RDINNPADTIDASLEFID
-406 YVSDISKQYKTK
+406 WISKKYKTK
-418 DPMVIAAHYNGGDK
+418 DPMVIAAYYNGGGN
-432 AARAVLKGQQ
+432 AATAVLKGGQ
-442 PPKPE
+442 PPATE
-447 TQKYLQRLDNWMV
+447 TRKYIQRIDKWLTED
-460 NGFGDYAKK
+460 FGKYANK

-479 EIQNSNVSV
+479 DIWNSNVPV
-488 NVKQK
+488 DVKQK
-493 VLTYT
+493 ALIAT
-498 DRYFNGQDK
+498 DRYYSGQDK
-507 VKGEKQNQVYDYY
+507 AKEERQNKEYDTLY
-520 FKGINSGQ
+520 KNIVSGKYT
-528 FTYEQIPAV
+528 FEQIPAGS
-537 DINSLEPNQIKSLEA
+537 ITSLEPNQIDSLRSVSKSIY
-552 VSNSKYKKDIKTDPT
+552 SKDVKTDPVVL
-567 IYSMI
+567 SMI
-572 MLNKDELFKGKPQ
+572 TLNQEELLKGKPK
-585 SVLHQYADKLSPTD
+585 SVLHQYADKLSPSD
-599 YRAVT
+599 YQEVT
-604 KMYIDVNNPTK
+604 KMYAEQNGLKDGKKEKPKTFLIDDNTVSSALKPYLGTIGITDTK
-615 GDKKGDF
+615 DKKQLLHYNA
-622 VEVSPKTVSDYLNP
+622 VKTDL
-636 YLPMLGITN
+636 ML
-645 KTNKNQIDH
+645 
-654 YAAVQADVTQT
+654 T
-665 LREAEARKGS
+665 LREAEAKNGGYLSWEQVNRV
-675 KLTKDEFS
+675 
-683 RAVLKTVGLKASERN
+683 VLKNINNQVRVTTSRPFFEDKVEMNRVYAQVKSKA
-698 VRHVFGIEL
+698 
-707 PGTESLNQ
+707 
-715 KPIYTVKN
+715 
-723 KEDIAPNYQKKIDDL
+723 DITDSMKTKIDNI
-738 FKKQGRDLSK
+738 FKKQGRNPNN
-748 VTLAEYLNA
+748 VTDSEYINA
-757 YYSMMRRGF
+757 YYSIMRRGF